1 MKMIGKRKIGL
12 GIAALLVLSMGLAGC
27 GQKGDAPAGD
37 ENSGQNSSQVS
48 GTVVIAGSTSVQP
61 LSEELAD
68 AFMSQNK
75 DIKIQVQGG
84 GSGQGIKAVEDGIA
98 DLGALSREVKD
109 EEKGSIT
116 QQIEIAKDGVAVIVN
131 KQSDVDDLTMDQIKQ
146 IYTGEITNWNQVGGK
161 DAPITVVS
169 REEGSGTRGAFTEIT
184 GVLGKDGEGKE
195 VDNTT
200 KDALVQPSTGA
211 VLKTVSTTPD
221 TIGYI
226 SLGALDDSV
235 KALKVGGVEATDD
248 NVVAGTYKIQRPF
261 LYVAG
266 KPLSPATQ
274 AFVDYVLSPEGQKI
288 VGQEFIPVK

>member
-1 MKMIGKRKIGL
+1 MIGKRKIGL

-27 GQKGDAPAGD
+27 GQDAPAGD
-37 ENSGQNSSQVS
+37 GNDGQTGSQAS

-75 DIKIQVQGG
+75 EIKVQVQGG

-109 EEKGSIT
+109 EEKGSVT

-131 KQSDVDDLTMDQIKQ
+131 KESDVDDLTMDQIKQ

-184 GVLGKDGEGKE
+184 GIMGKDAEGKE

-200 KDALVQPSTGA
+200 KNALVQPSTGA
-211 VLKTVSTTPD
+211 VLQTVSTTPD

-226 SLGALDDSV
+226 SLGSLSDSV
-235 KALKVGGVEATDD
+235 KALKVDGTEATDD

-266 KPLSPATQ
+266 KDLSPAAQ

-288 VGQEFIPVK
+288 VSQDFIPVK

>member
-1 MKMIGKRKIGL
+1 MIGKRKIGL
-12 GIAALLVLSMGLAGC
+12 GIAALLVLSMALAGC
-27 GQKGDAPAGD
+27 GEKGDKPAGEGD
-37 ENSGQNSSQVS
+37 SGQAQ

-61 LSEELAD
+61 LSEELAE

-75 DIKIQVQGG
+75 EIKVQVQGG
-84 GSGQGIKAVEDGIA
+84 GSGQGINAVKEEIA

-109 EEKGSIT
+109 EEKDSIT

-131 KQSDVDDLTMDQIKQ
+131 KESDVDDLTMDQIKQ
-146 IYTGEITNWNQVGGK
+146 IYTGEIKNWSQVGGK

-184 GVLGKDGEGKE
+184 GILAKDAEGKE

-211 VLKTVSTTPD
+211 VLQTVSTTPN

-226 SLGALDDSV
+226 SLGSLSDSV
-235 KALKVGGVEATDD
+235 KALKVGGAEATDD

-266 KPLSPATQ
+266 KELSPAAK

-288 VGQEFIPVK
+288 VAQDFIPVK

>member
-1 MKMIGKRKIGL
+1 MIGKRKIGL

-27 GQKGDAPAGD
+27 GQDTPAGD
-37 ENSGQNSSQVS
+37 GNEGQTGSQAS

-75 DIKIQVQGG
+75 EIKVQVQGG

-109 EEKGSIT
+109 EEKGSVT

-131 KQSDVDDLTMDQIKQ
+131 KESDVDDLTMDQIKQ

-184 GVLGKDGEGKE
+184 GIMGKDAEGKE

-200 KDALVQPSTGA
+200 KNALVQPSTGA
-211 VLKTVSTTPD
+211 VLQTVSTTPD

-226 SLGALDDSV
+226 SLGSLSDSV
-235 KALKVGGVEATDD
+235 KALKVDGTEATDD

-266 KPLSPATQ
+266 KDLSPAAQ

-288 VGQEFIPVK
+288 VSQDFIPVK

>member
-1 MKMIGKRKIGL
+1 MIGKRKIGL

-27 GQKGDAPAGD
+27 GQDAPAGD
-37 ENSGQNSSQVS
+37 GNDGQTGSQAS

-61 LSEELAD
+61 LSEELAE

-75 DIKIQVQGG
+75 EIKVQVQGG

-109 EEKGSIT
+109 EEKGSVT

-131 KQSDVDDLTMDQIKQ
+131 KESDVDDLTMDQIKQ

-184 GVLGKDGEGKE
+184 GIMGKDAEGKE

-200 KDALVQPSTGA
+200 KNALVQPSTGA
-211 VLKTVSTTPD
+211 VLQTVSTTPD

-226 SLGALDDSV
+226 SLGSLSDSV
-235 KALKVGGVEATDD
+235 KALKVDGTEATDD

-266 KPLSPATQ
+266 KDLSPAAQ

-288 VGQEFIPVK
+288 VSQDFIPVK